1 MFGLE
6 YLIAFSKIAF
16 NIAFSIVSAIPMYFC
31 WNCIASVYLSFI
43 PELYQNIPYWHIVGI
58 FLVCTFIGE
67 QINKLIPKL
76 ISINQ
81 SNENK

>member
-43 PELYQNIPYWHIVGI
+43 PELYQNIPYWHIV
-58 FLVCTFIGE
+58 
-67 QINKLIPKL
+67 
-76 ISINQ
+76 
-81 SNENK
+81 